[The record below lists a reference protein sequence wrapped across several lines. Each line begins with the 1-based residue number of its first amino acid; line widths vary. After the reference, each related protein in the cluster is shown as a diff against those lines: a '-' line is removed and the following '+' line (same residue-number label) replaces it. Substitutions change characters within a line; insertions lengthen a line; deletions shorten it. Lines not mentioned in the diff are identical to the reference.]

1 MEDFA
6 LFLEGA
12 VKGWITIE
20 RISVDGTFS
29 DVATLFSET
38 SSAPE
43 GVLVVPVNP
52 DLEIIGFRI
61 YMGTQLIIENQA
73 GGVKVNITGIE
84 VI

>member
-20 RISVDGTFS
+20 WISVDGTFS